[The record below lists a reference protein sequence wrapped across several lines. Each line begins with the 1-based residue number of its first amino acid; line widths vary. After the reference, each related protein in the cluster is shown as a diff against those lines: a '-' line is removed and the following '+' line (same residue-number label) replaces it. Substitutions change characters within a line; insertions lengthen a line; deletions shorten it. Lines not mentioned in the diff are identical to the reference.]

1 MKVSTKRL
9 LSVVLGIVLTVSMI
23 GLAIAVKFIGTPTAS
38 AEEIA
43 SVQTEN
49 IPTTD
54 EVIDSMGGNLTE
66 EDKAVIKD
74 IITKL
79 KEYTE
84 SSDSFFVKNI
94 VPILV
99 AGALC
104 FVAGLLF
111 IIPWLKGKY
120 TLKSLKNALENASKK
135 VAECKA
141 EVESYKA
148 LIDVNALK
156 NEIKEYTVV
165 ESKKLV
171 EVLLKTLDANNIT
184 YEKILNVLMSL
195 KDGAINAWQGSP
207 EAVACLTEN
216 ADAKV
221 LTAKVEENAKM
232 KAYIAEKHGESGLKE
247 LGII

>member
-38 AEEIA
+38 AEEIS

-120 TLKSLKNALENASKK
+120 TLK
-135 VAECKA
+135 C
-141 EVESYKA
+141 
-148 LIDVNALK
+148 
-156 NEIKEYTVV
+156 
-165 ESKKLV
+165 
-171 EVLLKTLDANNIT
+171 
-184 YEKILNVLMSL
+184 
-195 KDGAINAWQGSP
+195 
-207 EAVACLTEN
+207 
-216 ADAKV
+216 
-221 LTAKVEENAKM
+221 
-232 KAYIAEKHGESGLKE
+232 
-247 LGII
+247 